1 MNPNRIALFTDISL
15 NSKEKIGFGS
25 YLIIP
30 ESDLK
35 NVTLELI
42 KINVQ
47 LKKFKSTSSTKLE
60 IETLLWAIEE
70 LINNHKQVYLFGN
83 LSIYTDSQSI
93 VSLPERRKKLESS
106 GFKSV
111 RKNKKLN
118 NAIFYRKYYQYQDK
132 LRFKL
137 LKIKGHSKLHTKD
150 ILHKLFTLVDRISR
164 KALRTYLEKNKI
176 H

>member
-70 LINNHKQVYLFGN
+70 C
-83 LSIYTDSQSI
+83 S
-93 VSLPERRKKLESS
+93 
-106 GFKSV
+106 
-111 RKNKKLN
+111 
-118 NAIFYRKYYQYQDK
+118 
-132 LRFKL
+132 
-137 LKIKGHSKLHTKD
+137 
-150 ILHKLFTLVDRISR
+150 
-164 KALRTYLEKNKI
+164 
-176 H
+176 